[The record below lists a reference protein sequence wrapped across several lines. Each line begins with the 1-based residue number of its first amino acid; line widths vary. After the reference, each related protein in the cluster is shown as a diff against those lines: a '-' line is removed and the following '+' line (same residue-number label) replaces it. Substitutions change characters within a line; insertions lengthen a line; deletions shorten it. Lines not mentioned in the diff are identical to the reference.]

1 MKIVV
6 LGAGLMGVASAY
18 YLWRDGHDVTVL
30 ERNTEPACETSYA
43 NACLVS
49 ASRALPWPTPSAYKT
64 IWRAITDVSA
74 PMRITEFFDPALWAW
89 GREFLSYANAADYE
103 RLSRAKLGFAAFC
116 RDELKQVL
124 GQTKVECGYRSDGL
138 VYVCRS
144 EQSLS
149 AARERSAFVARFGSA
164 LTVIDRSAAI
174 KLEPALSNSEIVGAS
189 FAPHDGQGDSR
200 VFTRALAEW
209 LRARGVKFEYGQ
221 TVVGVAAAGARV
233 QSVQTTDSFFDC
245 DAVVAALGVASAS
258 FAQLIGQRVRIY
270 PVKGFSMTV
279 PVKDAGRAPH
289 RGGICEDTLIAY
301 CPVESGRAMR
311 ITTGAWFSGDDTRY
325 CAEDFVPH
333 RQNFESLYPGALAW
347 DDVSG
352 TELWS
357 CLRPMTPS
365 SLPILQQL
373 GYENLFF
380 NCGQGHIGWTMSC
393 GSARVISDVIAK
405 RAPSFGLSN
414 MQRAG

>member
-6 LGAGLMGVASAY
+6 LGAGLMGVATAY

-49 ASRALPWPTPSAYKT
+49 ASRALPWPTPSAFKT

-74 PMRITEFFDPALWAW
+74 PMRITAFFDPALWSW
-89 GREFLSYANAADYE
+89 GREFLSYANATDYE

-116 RDELKQVL
+116 HDELKQVL
-124 GQTKVECGYRSDGL
+124 AATGVECAYRGDGL
-138 VYVCRS
+138 IYVCRS

-149 AARERSAFVARFGSA
+149 AARERSAYVRRFGAA
-164 LTVIDRSAAI
+164 LEVIDRSAAI
-174 KLEPALSNSEIVGAS
+174 NLEPALSNSEITGAS
-189 FAPHDGQGDSR
+189 FAPNDGQGDSR
-200 VFTRALAEW
+200 VFTRELAEW
-209 LRARGVKFEYGQ
+209 LRERGVTFAFGQ
-221 TVVGVAAAGARV
+221 TVVGIAAAGARV
-233 QSVQTTDSFFDC
+233 NSVQTTDSFFDC
-245 DAVVAALGVASAS
+245 HAVVAAPGAASAS
-258 FAQLIGQRVRIY
+258 FAQLVGQRVPIY

-279 PVKDAGRAPH
+279 PVKDSKRAPK

-301 CPVESGRAMR
+301 CPVENGGAMR
-311 ITTGAWFSGDDTRY
+311 ITTGAWFSGHDTHFS
-325 CAEDFVPH
+325 AEDFAPH
-333 RQNFESLYPGALAW
+333 RKHFESLFPGALAW
-347 DDVSG
+347 ADVSN

-393 GSARVISDVIAK
+393 GSARVISDLIAK
-405 RAPSFGLSN
+405 RTPSFDLSN
-414 MQRAG
+414 MQRVG